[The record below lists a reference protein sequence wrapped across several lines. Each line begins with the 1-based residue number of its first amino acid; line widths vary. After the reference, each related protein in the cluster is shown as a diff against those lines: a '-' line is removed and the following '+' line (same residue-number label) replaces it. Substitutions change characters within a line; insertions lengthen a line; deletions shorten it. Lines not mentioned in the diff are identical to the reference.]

1 MKTLRGHIT
10 FPPVSQLQKQFKKV
24 QKKEKETNEKT
35 NKENKQTKRKNNNN
49 KLTNITAERIFL
61 GFISN
66 ACSSIFMQ
74 SKMTTSK

>member
-49 KLTNITAERIFL
+49 KLTNITAERIFFGL
-61 GFISN
+61 YI
-66 ACSSIFMQ
+66 
-74 SKMTTSK
+74 KRLL